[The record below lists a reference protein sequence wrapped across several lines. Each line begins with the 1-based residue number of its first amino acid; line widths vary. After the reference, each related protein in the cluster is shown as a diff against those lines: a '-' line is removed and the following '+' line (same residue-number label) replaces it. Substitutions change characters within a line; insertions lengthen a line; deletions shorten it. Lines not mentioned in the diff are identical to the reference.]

1 MPVLRDNICC
11 SDKLLASVPKFIVR
25 WTLSPVRRLLAE
37 AWSRRCESVRVE
49 EGRTAFGIEELLTL
63 GSDAL
68 TSRSLLVRVAANDQ
82 DSWQQLV
89 KLYSPLVV
97 HWCRQAGLPDNERDD
112 VVQDVFAS
120 VATGLKSRREG
131 QPGASFRAWMRGIT
145 RHKIQDHFRRRP
157 ASAEGGTDALVRL
170 REVPQPADLPDLSE
184 SDAEIAGLHRRALEL
199 VRAQFEDRTW
209 QAFWK
214 VVIEETSPAEVAR
227 DLGMTA
233 LAVRQAKSRILR
245 RLKLE
250 LGEAI
255 V

>member
-11 SDKLLASVPKFIVR
+11 SDKLLANAPKFIVR
-25 WTLSPVRRLLAE
+25 WKISPVRRLLAE
-37 AWSRRCESVRVE
+37 AWSRRCGSVRVV

-145 RHKIQDHFRRRP
+145 RHKIQDQFPSPPRVGGGRNRRP
-157 ASAEGGTDALVRL
+157 G
-170 REVPQPADLPDLSE
+170 P
-184 SDAEIAGLHRRALEL
+184 
-199 VRAQFEDRTW
+199 
-209 QAFWK
+209 
-214 VVIEETSPAEVAR
+214 VAR
-227 DLGMTA
+227 SAST
-233 LAVRQAKSRILR
+233 R
-245 RLKLE
+245 RLAGPL
-250 LGEAI
+250 
-255 V
+255 

>member
-1 MPVLRDNICC
+1 MMD
-11 SDKLLASVPKFIVR
+11 DLASQP
-25 WTLSPVRRLLAE
+25 SAGA

-49 EGRTAFGIEELLTL
+49 EGPTAFAIEELVTL
-63 GSDAL
+63 GSDAS

-82 DSWQQLV
+82 DSWRQLV
-89 KLYSPLVV
+89 KLYSPLVA
-97 HWCRQAGLPDNERDD
+97 HWCRQADLPDSDRED
-112 VVQDVFAS
+112 VVQDVFAA
-120 VATGLKSRREG
+120 VATGLKNRREG
-131 QPGASFRAWMRGIT
+131 RPGASFRAWMRGIT
-145 RHKIQDHFRRRP
+145 RHKIQDQFRRRSE
-157 ASAEGGTDALVRL
+157 SAEGGTDALVRL
-170 REVPQPADLPDLSE
+170 REVPQPADALDLSE

-199 VRAQFEDRTW
+199 VRAQFEERTW

-255 V
+255 S